1 MTRPLIRQHQPRA
14 VEFSCTT
21 ARHDAFIVV
30 AENRENFGF
39 LRYKE
44 NVAPRGTVSVG
55 KPHHD
60 LDEGSMTEERV
71 FAELQSDASTLHES
85 IRMHLERNFAPD
97 ARKYLRSFS
106 STEAAEFLG
115 LAPGH
120 LRKLHAEDKI
130 PDVPLD

>member
-30 AENRENFGF
+30 AENRENCGF

-44 NVAPRGTVSVG
+44 NVSPRGTVSVG

-71 FAELQSDASTLHES
+71 FAELQSDASTLHE
-85 IRMHLERNFAPD
+85 
-97 ARKYLRSFS
+97 
-106 STEAAEFLG
+106 
-115 LAPGH
+115 
-120 LRKLHAEDKI
+120 
-130 PDVPLD
+130 